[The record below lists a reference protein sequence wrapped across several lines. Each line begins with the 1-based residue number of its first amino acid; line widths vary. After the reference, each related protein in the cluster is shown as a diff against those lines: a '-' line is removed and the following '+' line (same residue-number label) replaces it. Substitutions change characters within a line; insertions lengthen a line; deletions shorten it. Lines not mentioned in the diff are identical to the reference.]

1 MKKNRRTDTQTER
14 PTQTILTPICN
25 RVERDRQRNDRRADR
40 QTKEQTDKKH
50 KNGWTNIKGTDTEEG
65 DMDTQTDRHRLIKLD
80 TDGRTDRQTDGRTDK
95 QTDGQTD
102 KLADG
107 QSELE
112 PNERQICNTHKDLLC
127 RTRETR

>member
-40 QTKEQTDKKH
+40 QTKEQTDRKH

-65 DMDTQTDRHRLIKLD
+65 DMDPQTDRHRLIKLD
-80 TDGRTDRQTDGRTDK
+80 TDGRTDG
-95 QTDGQTD
+95 
-102 KLADG
+102 
-107 QSELE
+107 
-112 PNERQICNTHKDLLC
+112 
-127 RTRETR
+127 